1 MYKKV
6 IRGKRKIH
14 RKPIVLRGEMKL
26 SRPEDTLK
34 GITLEAYKY
43 VLRNSKPT
51 RIRELQNSLSLSS
64 PRLAFY
70 HLNKLEEVGLVKKTP
85 EGYVADRV
93 VLHDQ
98 VRLRRL
104 LVPRDFFYALFFA
117 TMLMFQLTIFRPDPI
132 PKYYV
137 FALVGISVALALS
150 VYEAARIL
158 KRDTI

>member
-1 MYKKV
+1 
-6 IRGKRKIH
+6 
-14 RKPIVLRGEMKL
+14 MKL
-26 SRPEDTLK
+26 NRPEDTLR

-43 VLRNSKPT
+43 VLRNGRPT
-51 RIRELQNSLSLSS
+51 GIRELQNSLSLSS

-85 EGYVADRV
+85 EGYVVDRV

-98 VRLRRL
+98 VRLKRL

-117 TMLMFQLTIFRPDPI
+117 AMLIFQLTIFRPDTI
-132 PKYYV
+132 SKYYV

-150 VYEAARIL
+150 VYETARIL

>member
-1 MYKKV
+1 LYKKV
-6 IRGKRKIH
+6 IRGKREI
-14 RKPIVLRGEMKL
+14 RGKPVFLRGEMKL
-26 SRPEDTLK
+26 SRPDDTLK

-43 VLRNSKPT
+43 VLKNGKPT

-93 VLHDQ
+93 ILHDQ
-98 VRLRRL
+98 VRFRRF

-117 TMLMFQLTIFRPDPI
+117 TMLIFQLTVFRPDPI
-132 PKYYV
+132 SKYYA
-137 FALVGISVALALS
+137 FALIGISAAFAIS
-150 VYEAARIL
+150 IYETARVI
-158 KRDTI
+158 KRKTI